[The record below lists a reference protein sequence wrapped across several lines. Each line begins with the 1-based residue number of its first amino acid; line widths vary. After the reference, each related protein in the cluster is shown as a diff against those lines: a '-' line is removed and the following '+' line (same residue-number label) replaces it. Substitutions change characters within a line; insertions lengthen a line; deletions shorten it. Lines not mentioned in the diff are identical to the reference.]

1 MKKEMTAEQ
10 KAKKAAYDKEYRA
23 RKKFSA
29 EIKKTEKFIA
39 REKFSAEIKK
49 TEKFIASCEKK
60 IVKKIDKS
68 YSMLLGKMTNIATEA
83 GKTNNPIELEK
94 LSLEYM
100 DLLEKLIEVYYQ
112 RFGTDVHQGSERT
125 MKSLNGRV
133 IIDMNRKFDES
144 LDLPPIDKYSLFAS
158 IFNNR

>member
-23 RKKFSA
+23 R
-29 EIKKTEKFIA
+29 
-39 REKFSAEIKK
+39 EKFSAEIEK

-60 IVKKIDKS
+60 FVEKINKS
-68 YSMLLGKMTNIATEA
+68 YSMLSIKMTNIATEA

-100 DLLEKLIEVYYQ
+100 DLLEKLIEVDHQ

-125 MKSLNGRV
+125 MKSLNRRV
-133 IIDMNRKFDES
+133 IIDMNQKFEKS

>member
-1 MKKEMTAEQ
+1 MKKETTAEQ
-10 KAKKAAYDKEYRA
+10 KAKKAAYDKEYR
-23 RKKFSA
+23 
-29 EIKKTEKFIA
+29 A

-49 TEKFIASCEKK
+49 TEKFIASCEEK
-60 IVKKIDKS
+60 IVKKLDKS
-68 YSMLLGKMTNIATEA
+68 YSMLFRKMTNIATEA

-100 DLLEKLIEVYYQ
+100 DLLEKLIEVDHQ
-112 RFGTDVHQGSERT
+112 RFGTGYNVHKKT
-125 MKSLNGRV
+125 MESLNRRV

-144 LDLPPIDKYSLFAS
+144 LPPIDKYSLFAS